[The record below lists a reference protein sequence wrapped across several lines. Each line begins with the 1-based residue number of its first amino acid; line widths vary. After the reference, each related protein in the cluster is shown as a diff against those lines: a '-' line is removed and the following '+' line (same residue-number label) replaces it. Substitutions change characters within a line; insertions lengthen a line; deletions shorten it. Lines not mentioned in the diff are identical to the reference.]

1 MQELVAGLIDLMFVS
16 PIDALPQLQSGNIKA
31 YAVTA
36 KGRLAAAPN
45 IPTSDEAG
53 LVGFYVSAWNGLW
66 VRNGT
71 PSDAIAKINIATA
84 GALADP
90 RVRSRLAEL
99 GQEIFPPGQQT
110 PEALRAL
117 QKAEIEKWWPV
128 VKAAGIRPE

>member
-1 MQELVAGLIDLMFVS
+1 MPYRGTSLAMQELVAGLIDLMFVS

-36 KGRLAAAPN
+36 KRRLVAAPN

-53 LVGFYVSAWNGLW
+53 LVGLYVSVWNGLW
-66 VRNGT
+66 ARNGT

-99 GQEIFPPGQQT
+99 GLGNFPSRPTDPGGTQG
-110 PEALRAL
+110 
-117 QKAEIEKWWPV
+117 
-128 VKAAGIRPE
+128 AAKG